1 MCTYL
6 TEIVPMSGSAKAGK
20 GWFKLSESSVYFDH
34 PVHALL
40 GHSLNIDFRN
50 PDLGP
55 GARVAVE
62 LSKDGAR
69 NLALAILRTLDAA
82 GDL

>member
-6 TEIVPMSGSAKAGK
+6 TEIVPMLGSGKACD

-40 GHSLNIDFRN
+40 DHSLNIDFRN

-55 GARVAVE
+55 GVRVAVE
-62 LSKDGAR
+62 LSKESAR
-69 NLALAILRTLDAA
+69 NLAMAILRTLDAV
-82 GDL
+82 GDF